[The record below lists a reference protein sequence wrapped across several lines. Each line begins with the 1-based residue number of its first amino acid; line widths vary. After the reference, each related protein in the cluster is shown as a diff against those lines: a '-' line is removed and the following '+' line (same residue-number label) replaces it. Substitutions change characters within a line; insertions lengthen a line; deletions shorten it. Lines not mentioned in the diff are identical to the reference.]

1 MAGPARKEA
10 DISNIVAVGID
21 LVNVADVRQAVDD
34 LGEPYLRRVFTA
46 HELDYCNQS
55 ADPFPHLAA
64 RFAAK
69 EAAIKA
75 LLVAGAQ
82 PAWTSIEVWRDPQGG
97 CELRLTGTAAELA
110 SQRGI
115 ANLAVSLTHEGD
127 MAAAV
132 VVASRS

>member
-1 MAGPARKEA
+1 MAGLARREA
-10 DISNIVAVGID
+10 DISNVVAIGID
-21 LVNVADVRQAVDD
+21 LVNVADVRRAVDD
-34 LGEPYLRRVFTA
+34 LGEAYLRRVFTA
-46 HELDYCNQS
+46 DELDYCNQS
-55 ADPFPHLAA
+55 TDPFPHLAA

-69 EAAIKA
+69 EATIKA
-75 LLVAGAQ
+75 LMVAGAQ

-115 ANLAVSLTHEGD
+115 ASLAVSLTHEGD

-132 VVASRS
+132 VVASGS